1 MDGGILNEIDNPYTL
16 IGDIASVQADS
27 KDLKCFKIAFAG
39 LNEREISKNV
49 L

>member
-16 IGDIASVQADS
+16 LCDIASVQGES
-27 KDLKCFKIAFAG
+27 EDLMCFKIAFVG
-39 LNEREISKNV
+39 LNKREISKNV